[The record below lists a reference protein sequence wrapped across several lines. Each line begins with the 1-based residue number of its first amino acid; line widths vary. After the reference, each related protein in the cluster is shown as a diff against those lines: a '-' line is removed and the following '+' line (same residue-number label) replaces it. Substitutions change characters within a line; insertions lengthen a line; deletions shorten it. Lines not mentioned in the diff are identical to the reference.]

1 MSYSE
6 AMKYTTE
13 VERGVE
19 MEIYRREM
27 EQQEY
32 EELLEN
38 VREDMLSKLYLFKQ
52 KNKHRLNDTEWE
64 DMEEYFEDYD
74 YEENS
79 DFDEI
84 LEEYYDYI
92 VDRYSWIIYK

>member
-6 AMKYTTE
+6 AMKYVNE

-27 EQQEY
+27 EQQQY
-32 EELLEN
+32 EEE
-38 VREDMLSKLYLFKQ
+38 
-52 KNKHRLNDTEWE
+52 
-64 DMEEYFEDYD
+64 MEELKDEILDSFHSFKERNYNKLSENEWDELEEYIEDYIVD
-74 YEENS
+74 E
-79 DFDEI
+79 DTTFDEV

-92 VDRYSWIIYK
+92 TSRYSFLI